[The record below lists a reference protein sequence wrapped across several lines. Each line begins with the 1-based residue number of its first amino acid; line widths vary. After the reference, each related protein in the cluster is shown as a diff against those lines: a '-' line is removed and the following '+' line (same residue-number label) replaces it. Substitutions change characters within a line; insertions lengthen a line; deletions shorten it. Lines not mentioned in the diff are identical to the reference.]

1 MGSLVALAFL
11 ACSTVPGTAW
21 QESRAEEALPGGT
34 DVRETRWTQSRPPGG
49 AFDRIQVHRY
59 RGSRPS
65 VATLL
70 YLPGTNMNGE
80 VALEDGDHNLWLFLA
95 GRGVDVFALDYRTHF
110 VPSTGTADLSS
121 MREWGMAAF
130 VEDARA
136 AAALARKE
144 TGRKRLFVA
153 GFSRGVS
160 LAWAFA
166 ATEPAEGVGGVV
178 ALDGGFKS
186 HAPKDRY
193 DLAAETK
200 AWEAKGSWASDVSG
214 SLGWET
220 RQKMMTAAASD
231 PGGPALDAKYATIGD
246 QVSRILYGAWR
257 PGGLANPV
265 DGLSRPQVL
274 AKLLA
279 GYDRYYPTRQDV
291 EGRSIADRDD
301 DPATP
306 LDDAWGEMKTPV
318 LYFGSTGM
326 GGDFLLNGI
335 YTASKSG
342 SPDVTL
348 NVLESYGHL
357 DVIAGDRARAEV
369 FEPTLLWITRRAG
382 P

>member
-1 MGSLVALAFL
+1 MGPLVAVAFL
-11 ACSTVPGTAW
+11 ACSTVPETAW
-21 QESRAEEALPGGT
+21 KASRAEAPLPGGSE
-34 DVRETRWTQSRPPGG
+34 VRESRWTQTRPPDG

-59 RGSRPS
+59 RGSGPS

-80 VALEDGDHNLWLFLA
+80 VALDDADHNLWLFLA
-95 GRGVDVFALDYRTHF
+95 ARGVDVFTLDYRTHF
-110 VPSTGTADLSS
+110 VPHTGTADLSS
-121 MREWGMAAF
+121 MREWGFAAF

-136 AAALARKE
+136 AAALARRE
-144 TGRKRLFVA
+144 SGRSRLFVA

-166 ATEPAEGVGGVV
+166 ATEPAEGVAGVI
-178 ALDGGFKS
+178 ALDGGLKS
-186 HAPKDRY
+186 HAPKNQY

-200 AWEAKGSWASDVSG
+200 AWEAKGTWASDVG
-214 SLGWET
+214 AGIGWDV
-220 RQKMMTAAASD
+220 RQKLMAAVVAD
-231 PGGPALDAKYATIGD
+231 PKGPASDAKYATIGD
-246 QVSRILYGAWR
+246 QLAQLLYGAWR

-274 AKLLA
+274 ARLLV

-301 DPATP
+301 DPSTP

-348 NVLESYGHL
+348 NVLENYGHL
-357 DVIAGDRARAEV
+357 DVIVGDRARAEV
-369 FEPTLLWITRRAG
+369 FEPTLLWITKRAK

>member
-1 MGSLVALAFL
+1 MGSLVALLL
-11 ACSTVPGTAW
+11 ACSTVPETAW
-21 QESRAEEALPGGT
+21 TVSRAEAPVRAGAT
-34 DVRETRWTQSRPPGG
+34 VRETRWTQARPPRG

-59 RGSRPS
+59 RGPGPS
-65 VATLL
+65 LATLL

-95 GRGVDVFALDYRTHF
+95 GRGVDVFTLDYRTHF
-110 VPSTGTADLSS
+110 VPNTGPPDLSF
-121 MREWGMAAF
+121 MRDWGLAAF

-144 TGRKRLFVA
+144 TGRSRVFVA

-166 ATEPAEGVGGVV
+166 ATEPADGVAGLI

-186 HAPKDRY
+186 HAPRNQY
-193 DLAAETK
+193 DLAAERQ
-200 AWEAKGSWASDVSG
+200 AWQAKGTWASDVAG
-214 SLGWET
+214 RLGWEA
-220 RQKMMTAAASD
+220 RQKMMTAAAAD
-231 PGGPALDAKYATIGD
+231 PRSPASDAKYASIGE
-246 QVSRILYGAWR
+246 QVSQVLYGAWG
-257 PGGLANPV
+257 PGGLANPL

-274 AKLLA
+274 AKLLVS
-279 GYDRYYPTRQDV
+279 YDRYYPAVQDV

-301 DPATP
+301 DPATS
-306 LDDAWGEMKTPV
+306 LDDAWGELKTPV

-335 YTASKSG
+335 YSAYKGG

-348 NVLESYGHL
+348 NVLENYGHL
-357 DVIAGDRARAEV
+357 DVVAGDRARAEV
-369 FEPTLLWITRRAG
+369 FEPTLVWITKRTK
-382 P
+382 

>member
-1 MGSLVALAFL
+1 MGSLVALLL
-11 ACSTVPGTAW
+11 ACSTVSETAW
-21 QESRAEEALPGGT
+21 TLSRAEAPVRAGA
-34 DVRETRWTQSRPPGG
+34 DVRETRWTQTRPPGG

-59 RGSRPS
+59 RGDGPA

-80 VALEDGDHNLWLFLA
+80 VAVADGDHNLWLFLA
-95 GRGVDVFALDYRTHF
+95 RRGVDVFALDYRTHS
-110 VPSTGTADLSS
+110 VPNAGVADLSF
-121 MREWGMAAF
+121 MKDWGLAAF
-130 VEDARA
+130 VDDARS
-136 AAALARKE
+136 AAALARNE
-144 TGRKRLFVA
+144 SGRPRVFVA

-166 ATEPAEGVGGVV
+166 ATEPAGGVAGLI

-186 HAPKDRY
+186 HAPRNQY
-193 DLAAETK
+193 DLAAERK
-200 AWEAKGSWASDVSG
+200 AWEAKGTWASDVAG
-214 SLGWET
+214 RLGWET
-220 RQKMMTAAASD
+220 RQKMMTAAAAD
-231 PGGPALDAKYATIGD
+231 PKGPALDAKYSSIGE
-246 QVSRILYGAWR
+246 QVSQVLYGAWG

-274 AKLLA
+274 AQLLE
-279 GYDRYYPTRQDV
+279 GYDRYYPTAQDV

-301 DPATP
+301 DPASP

-335 YTASKSG
+335 YTAYKSG

-348 NVLESYGHL
+348 NVLEKYGHL
-357 DVIAGDRARAEV
+357 DVVAGDRARAEV
-369 FEPTLLWITRRAG
+369 FEPILVWITKRTK

>member
-1 MGSLVALAFL
+1 MGSFFALLL
-11 ACSTVPGTAW
+11 ACSTVPETAW
-21 QESRAEEALPGGT
+21 TLSRAEAPVRAGA
-34 DVRETRWTQSRPPGG
+34 DVRETRWTQARPPGG

-59 RGSRPS
+59 RSADPT

-80 VALEDGDHNLWLFLA
+80 VALADSDHNLWLFLA
-95 GRGVDVFALDYRTHF
+95 RRGVDVFTLDYRTHS
-110 VPSTGTADLSS
+110 VPNAGLADLSF
-121 MREWGMAAF
+121 MRDWGLAAF
-130 VEDARA
+130 VDDARS
-136 AAALARKE
+136 AAALAHRE
-144 TGRKRLFVA
+144 TGRSRVFVA

-166 ATEPAEGVGGVV
+166 ATEPPDGVAGLI

-186 HAPKDRY
+186 HAPRNQY
-193 DLAAETK
+193 DLAAERT
-200 AWEAKGSWASDVSG
+200 AWEAKGTWASDVAG
-214 SLGWET
+214 QLGWET
-220 RQKMMTAAASD
+220 RQKMMTAAAAD
-231 PGGPALDAKYATIGD
+231 PRGPALDAKYSSIGE
-246 QVSRILYGAWR
+246 QVSQILYGAWG

-274 AKLLA
+274 ATLLE
-279 GYDRYYPTRQDV
+279 GYDRYYPTVQDV

-335 YTASKSG
+335 YSASKSG

-348 NVLESYGHL
+348 NVLEKYGHL
-357 DVIAGDRARAEV
+357 DVVAGDRARTEV
-369 FEPTLLWITRRAG
+369 FEPILVWITKRAK

>member
-1 MGSLVALAFL
+1 MGPLFALFL
-11 ACSTVPGTAW
+11 ACSTVPEAAWTAN
-21 QESRAEEALPGGT
+21 RPEALLPGGSG
-34 DVRETRWTQSRPPGG
+34 VRETRWTQDRPPRGP
-49 AFDRIQVHRY
+49 FDRIQVHRY
-59 RGSRPS
+59 RGPAPS

-80 VALEDGDHNLWLFLA
+80 VALEDADHNLWLFLSA
-95 GRGVDVFALDYRTHF
+95 QGVDVFTLDYRTHF
-110 VPSTGTADLSS
+110 VPATGTADLAS
-121 MREWGMAAF
+121 MRHWGLAAF

-144 TGRKRLFVA
+144 GGRARIFVA
-153 GFSRGVS
+153 GFSRGAS
-160 LAWAFA
+160 LAWALA
-166 ATEPAEGVGGVV
+166 ATEPADGVLGVI

-186 HAPKDRY
+186 HAPKSQY

-200 AWEAKGSWASDVSG
+200 AWEAKGTWASDVSG
-214 SLGWET
+214 SLGWDT
-220 RQKMMTAAASD
+220 RQKMMATAAAD
-231 PGGPALDAKYATIGD
+231 PRGPSLDAKYATIGD
-246 QVSRILYGAWR
+246 QVSGILYGAWR

-274 AKLLA
+274 AKLLV
-279 GYDRYYPTRQDV
+279 GYDRYYPTLQDV

-301 DPATP
+301 DPSTP

-318 LYFGSTGM
+318 LYFGCTGM

-335 YTASKSG
+335 YTAAKSG
-342 SPDVTL
+342 SADVTL
-348 NVLESYGHL
+348 NVLEKYGHL

-369 FEPTLLWITRRAG
+369 FEPTLLWIVKRAK